1 MDFIMRKLD
10 RLISVSEPNTVEMQT
25 LLRERIEYIFY
36 LVLGCLWNE
45 NIGNVGVDDRC
56 RIVEDLNKMT
66 IGQAV
71 GAIRKLDNGYNFI
84 SKNGLKLFDKYPTL
98 RNQTMGHGYVHDD
111 NEPQLEKELNALYY
125 DLAQIDFVKQEYDMV
140 CVLNLKDGRYDGLKF
155 SVDSGGV
162 PVRWACP
169 IEVLGQNVPNDS
181 VFLYNKSDTYY
192 RVSPF
197 VFIYNKGD
205 DVFVFQSLKDKLS
218 GNVKVSQLFRGDI
231 KEIRIDEFISLS
243 YESER
248 RRISSNK
255 TIMNYFDKN
264 YCNFITVPVEKKIE
278 DFLDKNRSNVQATV
292 WGHGGTGKTACVQNI
307 CMKKYDDLHA
317 KFAYIIFASAKERS
331 YDTKTGKIVEIQNIR
346 TYEEILDIIIAVV
359 FDEDAI
365 GSVDSKEQ
373 RILTIESKV
382 LLVIDDYETFI
393 DTEKEKIQNFIRQ
406 LNLDYFKVILTT
418 RNRRLSTGVEISSD
432 EFSLQETR
440 TFLENVF
447 VNEYPQYA
455 NELKKKLEDKNVLNT
470 IHEATSGRAIFL
482 YQFSNLYVQRG
493 LEIDFLK
500 ELKNSKNAQEFL
512 YGKIYFYLSEV
523 AKKAFEIISQIS
535 EEKDLIFK
543 KHVLEFLLNDYDNEE
558 VMSAIQELVDQ
569 KVIEQYDDDNYR
581 VYSQDLFSRMKDYY
595 DKEPQNFK
603 DRTKGKISDIG
614 GIHIKGTVY
623 EAMLEEAN
631 NSRNQGNVN
640 ATIEKYKRLLNA
652 KACEKNVKKRALI
665 NLTSY
670 MNISMLDAEG
680 AVQVFDNYVQR
691 LGFQNDVD
699 VLRLYTQQLWSLDD
713 TAKAKACDILERYFA
728 NKANKKTS
736 DTNLELFAVTVA
748 LCSHNVIVNTPEKVK
763 KSAEQRI
770 LNEYGRELYK
780 YVECRNFREFR
791 PSIKHNMSMA
801 LINTVKLALELNRQ
815 GSDYMRFI
823 KEIIAYGNDNFN
835 DLFKRQIS
843 KLQYEIEKKRYTGGE
858 YVSAVVTY
866 IAKYGVLVT
875 VNNVDKAIIH
885 NTEIPYGKKQTLMRG
900 QTISARVIGENE
912 KGYMLSLKESDGK
925 AMNV

>member
-84 SKNGLKLFDKYPTL
+84 SKNGLKIFEKYPTL

-140 CVLNLKDGRYDGLKF
+140 CVLSLKDGRYDGLKF

-331 YDTKTGKIVEIQNIR
+331 YDTKTNSRDTKYQNIR
-346 TYEEILDIIIAVV
+346 
-359 FDEDAI
+359 
-365 GSVDSKEQ
+365 
-373 RILTIESKV
+373 
-382 LLVIDDYETFI
+382 
-393 DTEKEKIQNFIRQ
+393 
-406 LNLDYFKVILTT
+406 
-418 RNRRLSTGVEISSD
+418 
-432 EFSLQETR
+432 
-440 TFLENVF
+440 
-447 VNEYPQYA
+447 
-455 NELKKKLEDKNVLNT
+455 
-470 IHEATSGRAIFL
+470 
-482 YQFSNLYVQRG
+482 
-493 LEIDFLK
+493 
-500 ELKNSKNAQEFL
+500 
-512 YGKIYFYLSEV
+512 
-523 AKKAFEIISQIS
+523 
-535 EEKDLIFK
+535 
-543 KHVLEFLLNDYDNEE
+543 
-558 VMSAIQELVDQ
+558 
-569 KVIEQYDDDNYR
+569 
-581 VYSQDLFSRMKDYY
+581 
-595 DKEPQNFK
+595 
-603 DRTKGKISDIG
+603 
-614 GIHIKGTVY
+614 
-623 EAMLEEAN
+623 
-631 NSRNQGNVN
+631 
-640 ATIEKYKRLLNA
+640 
-652 KACEKNVKKRALI
+652 
-665 NLTSY
+665 
-670 MNISMLDAEG
+670 
-680 AVQVFDNYVQR
+680 
-691 LGFQNDVD
+691 
-699 VLRLYTQQLWSLDD
+699 
-713 TAKAKACDILERYFA
+713 
-728 NKANKKTS
+728 
-736 DTNLELFAVTVA
+736 
-748 LCSHNVIVNTPEKVK
+748 
-763 KSAEQRI
+763 
-770 LNEYGRELYK
+770 
-780 YVECRNFREFR
+780 RNFGYYYC
-791 PSIKHNMSMA
+791 S
-801 LINTVKLALELNRQ
+801 
-815 GSDYMRFI
+815 RF
-823 KEIIAYGNDNFN
+823 
-835 DLFKRQIS
+835 
-843 KLQYEIEKKRYTGGE
+843 
-858 YVSAVVTY
+858 
-866 IAKYGVLVT
+866 
-875 VNNVDKAIIH
+875 
-885 NTEIPYGKKQTLMRG
+885 
-900 QTISARVIGENE
+900 
-912 KGYMLSLKESDGK
+912 
-925 AMNV
+925 